1 MLEDAIYV
9 YSICEHLR
17 GSVPHQEIMAKKEGK
32 VPRGP
37 QVDVVVKH
45 TVKLRDLGENSVNNL
60 DSQYTRP
67 VRKRAASPSQV
78 MW

>member
-1 MLEDAIYV
+1 M
-9 YSICEHLR
+9 
-17 GSVPHQEIMAKKEGK
+17 PHREIMAKKQGK

-37 QVDVVVKH
+37 QMEVVVKH
-45 TVKLRDLGENSVNNL
+45 TVELRDLGENSVNSL